1 MFLYGMTLMSEGLQ
15 KAAGDKLRSLLAS
28 MTSNPFKRV
37 LTGFL
42 VTAIIQSSS
51 ATTVMVVSFVNAGL
65 LSLTNAIGVIMG
77 ANIGTT
83 VTAWIVSLL
92 GFSFD
97 ISSLSIP
104 LMLLGFLFMMS
115 KKKRNKDIGQ
125 LIIGFALLFLGL
137 ATMKSSVP
145 NLSEHPEILTFLQKW
160 TGFGFG
166 TTIIFLLI
174 GTCLTIILQ
183 SSSATMAIT
192 LIMVNFGWI
201 PFEAAAAMVLGEN
214 IGTTITANIAAAVG
228 NVSAKRTAMAHT
240 LFNVIGVIWML
251 ILFRPFLKLVGLI
264 VGCLGVP
271 NPMTIDFTEIVA
283 SPEETSVLSKSSLYG
298 VSMLHTMFNLCNT
311 LLLIWFTP
319 LIEKAVTWIIKAKT
333 DEDEVYRLKYIQG
346 GLLSTPELSLNEA
359 THEIISFGDVCY
371 KDFGYIRKAVNET
384 DPEQFSY
391 FNSKLVKYEEI
402 TDRIEFEIASY
413 LNEVSRSDLSASTV
427 DRIKR
432 LYRIIS
438 EMESLG
444 DCGESIG
451 RILQRKNAHGKTFD
465 EDLFEHLNRM
475 LDAVDAAF
483 RVMLENIRKPYGQLT
498 DISNAEKAEDDINI
512 LRNKLREEHVM
523 DIEKGDYVYLTG
535 VYYMDIVSE
544 LERMGDILINISEA
558 SAANG
563 RIYGVT
569 PQLPSK
575 PGSVKAKPVLGIN
588 EKGRYYLQSRRDE

>member
-1 MFLYGMTLMSEGLQ
+1 MHTVLQILTLLGALAMFLYGMTMMSEGLQ

-37 LTGFL
+37 FTGFL

-51 ATTVMVVSFVNAGL
+51 ATTVMVVSFVNAGI

-104 LMLLGFLFMMS
+104 LMLVGFIFMMS
-115 KKKRNKDIGQ
+115 KKNRYKNIGQ

-137 ATMKSSVP
+137 STMKGSVP
-145 NLSEHPEILTFLQKW
+145 NLSEHPEVLAFLQKW
-160 TGFGFG
+160 TGYGFG
-166 TTIIFLLI
+166 TTLIFLLI

-183 SSSATMAIT
+183 SSSATMALT
-192 LIMVNFGWI
+192 LVMVNFGWI

-228 NVSAKRTAMAHT
+228 NVSAKRTALAHT

-251 ILFRPFLKLVGLI
+251 ILFKPFLKLVGLI

-271 NPMTIDFTEIVA
+271 NPMTVDFADIAATGA
-283 SPEETSVLSKSSLYG
+283 TTDALSKSSLYG

-311 LLLIWFTP
+311 LLLIWFTKW
-319 LIEKAVTWIIKAKT
+319 IEKAVTLIIKPKK
-333 DEDEVYRLKYIQG
+333 DEDELYRLKYIQG
-346 GLLSTPELSLNEA
+346 GLLATPELSLNEA
-359 THEIISFGDVCY
+359 THEIEDFGKICY
-371 KDFGYIRKAVNET
+371 KQFGYLRQAVVEK
-384 DPEQFSY
+384 DPEKFSY
-391 FNSKLVKYEEI
+391 FNAKLAKYEEI

-413 LNEVSRSDLSASTV
+413 INEVSKGELSDVAV
-427 DRIKR
+427 DRIKS

-444 DCGESIG
+444 DYCEAIG
-451 RILQRKNAHGKTFD
+451 RILQRKNAHGKEFD
-465 EDLFEHLNRM
+465 
-475 LDAVDAAF
+475 
-483 RVMLENIRKPYGQLT
+483 
-498 DISNAEKAEDDINI
+498 DD
-512 LRNKLREEHVM
+512 M
-523 DIEKGDYVYLTG
+523 F
-535 VYYMDIVSE
+535 
-544 LERMGDILINISEA
+544 A
-558 SAANG
+558 
-563 RIYGVT
+563 
-569 PQLPSK
+569 
-575 PGSVKAKPVLGIN
+575 
-588 EKGRYYLQSRRDE
+588 